1 MLVAYEQVHPR
12 DYFTC
17 SKTVLIDRQQH
28 SANQT
33 LSYTLQCRVAAQ
45 AWEVLV
51 EGGEAVNGNMLQAS
65 APSGRASVA
74 ILFLGDLVVAT
85 NGFSTSCRIG
95 GGGFGN
101 VYKVAP
107 QRLAGLGSDTMFVAV
122 KRLNGDS
129 LQGHAEF
136 LQEVQVLGSCR
147 HANVLALIGFS
158 ADRGSTQ
165 EDDGVC
171 LVTPLM
177 KGGSLEDRLLL
188 NPEALRRLDQMPGAP
203 PAAGWA
209 PLTWQQRLLAL
220 LGALAGVLLC
230 GALCW

>member
-1 MLVAYEQVHPR
+1 
-12 DYFTC
+12 
-17 SKTVLIDRQQH
+17 
-28 SANQT
+28 
-33 LSYTLQCRVAAQ
+33 VAA
-45 AWEVLV
+45 
-51 EGGEAVNGNMLQAS
+51 NGNLLQVS
-65 APSGRASVA
+65 AASGRASVA
-74 ILFLGDLVVAT
+74 IFFLGELAAAT
-85 NGFSTSCRIG
+85 NNFSAACRIG

-107 QRLAGLGSDTMFVAV
+107 LRLAGLGSDTMFVAV

-129 LQGHAEF
+129 MQGHAEF
-136 LQEVQVLGSCR
+136 LQEVQVLGACR
-147 HANVLALIGFS
+147 HPNVLALIGFS

-188 NPEALRRLDQMPGAP
+188 NPQALRRLDQMPGAP
-203 PAAGWA
+203 PAAGWV

-220 LGALAGVLLC
+220 LGALAGVPCVLLAVC
-230 GALCW
+230 SVLH